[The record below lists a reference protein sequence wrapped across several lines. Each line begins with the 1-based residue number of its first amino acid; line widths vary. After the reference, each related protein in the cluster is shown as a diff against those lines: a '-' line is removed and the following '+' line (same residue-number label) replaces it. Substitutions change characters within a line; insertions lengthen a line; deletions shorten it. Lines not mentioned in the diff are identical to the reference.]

1 METIYQKVGAVMK
14 EVTAIDKTRENKQQG
29 FMFRGIEDFMNEL
42 HTLFAKHGIFILPR
56 ELEHIQDTFETVKTY
71 NGQTEKKL
79 QFRTRVHLE
88 FEFVSADDGSSV
100 KADGWG
106 EAADNGDK
114 GYNKCKSCALKY
126 VLMQIFLVP
135 TKDIVDP
142 DAETPDAVSSK
153 STTSPRRPGLKGK
166 AAQPAPA
173 PAPAPDPAP
182 TDGASDDFYLVKQL
196 LSECK
201 TKDELVKL
209 WNDWPELHDQL
220 KSLFTAR
227 RKELGIEG

>member
-1 METIYQKVGAVMK
+1 METIYQKLGAVMK

-42 HTLFAKHGIFILPR
+42 HTLFAKHGVVILPR
-56 ELEHIQDTFETVKTY
+56 ELEHIQEAFETYKAD
-71 NGQTEKKL
+71 GRGGTEKKL
-79 QFRTRVHLE
+79 QFRSRIHLE
-88 FEFVSADDGSSV
+88 FEFASTDDGSSV

-114 GYNKCKSCALKY
+114 GYNKCKSIALKY
-126 VLMQIFLVP
+126 VLMQMFLVP
-135 TKDIVDP
+135 TKDIIDP
-142 DAETPDAVSSK
+142 DGEVPEPVSGK
-153 STTSPRRPGLKGK
+153 STTNPRRTGLKSK
-166 AAQPAPA
+166 TAAPA
-173 PAPAPDPAP
+173 PVPEPAP

-196 LSECK
+196 LTECK

-209 WNDWPELHDQL
+209 WNDWPELHEQI
-220 KSLFTAR
+220 KPIFTAR